1 MKDPERTIPR
11 STILGITI
19 AMLLYV
25 LGTIAVM
32 GIVPREQ
39 LVKSVAPF
47 SDAAQILWGPWGA
60 TAISIA
66 VILSSIG
73 ALNGWTLLMGQVPMA
88 AARDELFPAIFSRL
102 SEQGVP
108 AIGIIVSA
116 MLSTILVLIQA
127 AGTSG
132 FQSFYSLVVGLSTM
146 AAVIPYAFCAMAA
159 GLIAAHAPGEIVP
172 RVTVVEI
179 IAFVFAV
186 FTLYGCGAEAVLYGV
201 VLLLLGIP
209 VYVWQRRRVSE
220 AAARP

>member
-1 MKDPERTIPR
+1 MFAYLGLESATVPAGDVKDPERTIPR
-11 STILGITI
+11 STILGISI

-88 AARDELFPAIFSRL
+88 AARDGLFPPIFSRSL
-102 SEQGVP
+102 RARGAGCRDHRLGDPVDCPGVDP
-108 AIGIIVSA
+108 GRREPPGS
-116 MLSTILVLIQA
+116 SH
-127 AGTSG
+127 S
-132 FQSFYSLVVGLSTM
+132 
-146 AAVIPYAFCAMAA
+146 IP
-159 GLIAAHAPGEIVP
+159 
-172 RVTVVEI
+172 
-179 IAFVFAV
+179 
-186 FTLYGCGAEAVLYGV
+186 
-201 VLLLLGIP
+201 
-209 VYVWQRRRVSE
+209 WW
-220 AAARP
+220 